1 MSAARPLSER
11 PADVSASLHLPDR
24 YDAELGMISTAYLG
38 LGSNVNARSNI
49 LAGIATLRGKFNNVR
64 LSPAYQTRAVGFDGD
79 DFINLVASI
88 ETTLQP
94 LALKQ
99 FLNEL
104 EDHHGR
110 ARNQNKFSNRTL
122 DIDIL
127 LYDDLYLVS
136 PLLKIPRAEIM
147 TFTHVLKPLADL
159 APGLLHPVCRK
170 TIAEIWQAHSAKGT
184 PFKRISL

>member
-1 MSAARPLSER
+1 MT
-11 PADVSASLHLPDR
+11 
-24 YDAELGMISTAYLG
+24 STAYLG

-49 LAGIATLRGKFNNVR
+49 LSGIATLRGSFKNVR

-94 LALKQ
+94 LELKQ

-110 ARNQNKFSNRTL
+110 ARNQSKFSDRTL

-159 APGLLHPVCRK
+159 APELLHPVCRK
-170 TIAEIWQAHSAKGT
+170 TIAEIWLVLSAKGT
-184 PFKRISL
+184 PFKRINL

>member
-1 MSAARPLSER
+1 M
-11 PADVSASLHLPDR
+11 
-24 YDAELGMISTAYLG
+24 STAYLS
-38 LGSNVNARSNI
+38 LGSNVNARNNI
-49 LAGIATLRGKFNNVR
+49 LAGITALREAFNNVR

-79 DFINLVASI
+79 DFINLTASI

-94 LALKQ
+94 LELKQ

-104 EDHHGR
+104 EDRHGR
-110 ARNQNKFSNRTL
+110 ARNVAKFSDRTL
-122 DIDIL
+122 DVDIL

-136 PLLKIPRAEIM
+136 PAIEIPRAEIM
-147 TFTHVLKPLADL
+147 TFAHVLKPLADL
-159 APGLLHPVCRK
+159 APNLLHPVCGI

>member
-1 MSAARPLSER
+1 MLSLNAARPLSER
-11 PADVSASLHLPDR
+11 PIDVW
-24 YDAELGMISTAYLG
+24 MMSTAYLG
-38 LGSNVNARSNI
+38 LGSNINARSNI
-49 LAGIATLRGKFNNVR
+49 LAGIATLRKSFDNVR

-79 DFINLVASI
+79 DFINLIASI
-88 ETTLQP
+88 ETMLQP
-94 LALKQ
+94 LELKQ

-110 ARNQNKFSNRTL
+110 ARNLSKFSDRTL

-136 PLLKIPRAEIM
+136 PLLKIPRPEIM
-147 TFTHVLKPLADL
+147 NFTHVLKPLADL
-159 APGLLHPVCRK
+159 APGLVHPVCRK
-170 TIAEIWQAHSAKGT
+170 TIAEIWQAHSARGT

>member
-1 MSAARPLSER
+1 M
-11 PADVSASLHLPDR
+11 
-24 YDAELGMISTAYLG
+24 MSTAYLS

-49 LAGIATLRGKFNNVR
+49 VAGITALREAFNNVR

-79 DFINLVASI
+79 DFINLTASI

-94 LALKQ
+94 LELKQ

-104 EDHHGR
+104 EDRHGR
-110 ARNQNKFSNRTL
+110 ARNVAKFSDRTL
-122 DIDIL
+122 DVDIL

-136 PLLKIPRAEIM
+136 PAIEIPRAEIM
-147 TFTHVLKPLADL
+147 VFTHVLKPLADL
-159 APGLLHPVCRK
+159 APNLLHPVCGI